1 MSSPLIP
8 FRGANHVPIVG
19 AICTFNDVQPDVLIT
34 CTCDQGAHADRLIR
48 FRRWGDVGIC
58 RACKRLMQ
66 IKALHYVGETQQ
78 VTIEISPAVGRG
90 KVEVDVMEPVGGQ
103 PA

>member
-1 MSSPLIP
+1 MSFPPIP
-8 FRGANHVPIVG
+8 FRAPANTPIVG

-34 CTCDQGAHADRLIR
+34 CTCGQGEHADRLIR

-58 RACKRLMQ
+58 RACKHLMQ
-66 IKALHYVGETQQ
+66 IKKLSYDAETQQ
-78 VTIEISPAVGRG
+78 VSIEIMPVVGRG
-90 KVEVDVMEPVGGQ
+90 KVEVDVMEPIGGT